1 MLHPHF
7 NTQLYQTSEFE
18 TPYSVEFYSLLMFRG
33 KSNFSA
39 DDTPYSSEGFTLLF
53 LTPYQRFQWL
63 SGAEEDVRLMHFHG
77 DFYCIEYHKKE
88 VACNGLLFNNIYLK
102 PFIEASVQIWDEV
115 TFTLDKIA
123 EYSLT
128 EGDNYSEAVVRSY
141 LQLILAISSR
151 TKALEMEKSE
161 QENVEITN
169 EIAQFRRLIDENF
182 INERSVSFYADHFG
196 ISSHAFSKKIKKEL
210 GKTPMQLIQ
219 ERVTLEAKKLL
230 HLTYKPVKEIAS
242 ELNFEDEFYFSRYFK
257 KNVGL
262 SPPPLPRESRHF
274 HRGKNVYVISTFV
287 HYSVFL
293 FTVILQC
300 GNLLL
305 ITKYSTKNNEQ
316 II

>member
-1 MLHPHF
+1 MRNRKSKTKNRNSKMLHPHF
-7 NTQLYQTSEFE
+7 NTQHHKTTEFE

-33 KSNFSA
+33 ESNFTV

-63 SGAEEDVRLMHFHG
+63 SGTEEDIRLMHFHG

-88 VACNGLLFNNIYLK
+88 VACNGLLFNNIYLR
-102 PFIEASVQIWDEV
+102 PYIEVSEQVWNEV
-115 TFTLDKIA
+115 IFTLDKIA

-128 EGDNYSEAVVRSY
+128 EGDSYSEAVVRSY

-169 EIAQFRRLIDENF
+169 EIAQFRQLIDENF
-182 INERSVSFYADHFG
+182 INERSISFYADHFG

-230 HLTYKPVKEIAS
+230 HLTYKSVKEIAN

-262 SPPPLPRESRHF
+262 SPTHYCEKV
-274 HRGKNVYVISTFV
+274 GISIV
-287 HYSVFL
+287 AKMSM
-293 FTVILQC
+293 
-300 GNLLL
+300 
-305 ITKYSTKNNEQ
+305 
-316 II
+316 